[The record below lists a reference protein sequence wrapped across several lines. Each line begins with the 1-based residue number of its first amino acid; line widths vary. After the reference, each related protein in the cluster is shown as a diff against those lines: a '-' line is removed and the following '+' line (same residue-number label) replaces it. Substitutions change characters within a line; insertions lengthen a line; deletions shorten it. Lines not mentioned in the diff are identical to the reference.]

1 MVLSLNFQAESQ
13 ATPDVLPEV
22 WGQNGLIPGG
32 IPGGAGCFAWSFFSS
47 KITAVCQAIAGLLAG
62 NMTQNIDIHG
72 CLSGYSRIFS
82 LTFVYERQNERQ
94 CRWFC
99 RSSAPHP
106 HTNKGRAS
114 HMRECPS
121 NSYHK
126 DTSLR
131 GLVAVM
137 SPARSNHQKPREP
150 KCGYFLMS
158 ALHVAGLN
166 SCTSGSRRLSTSI
179 LKTELKLLVAII

>member
-1 MVLSLNFQAESQ
+1 MCPFSSSMLS
-13 ATPDVLPEV
+13 
-22 WGQNGLIPGG
+22 GKIRMPGA
-32 IPGGAGCFAWSFFSS
+32 AGCFAWSLGSKRPYSRRNPRRRRMFCLEFFL
-47 KITAVCQAIAGLLAG
+47 IE
-62 NMTQNIDIHG
+62 NHG

-131 GLVAVM
+131 GLVAVLT
-137 SPARSNHQKPREP
+137 PARSNHQKPREP

>member
-1 MVLSLNFQAESQ
+1 MICLDFYLIDNRGCLSGYSRAFSLQF
-13 ATPDVLPEV
+13 
-22 WGQNGLIPGG
+22 GL
-32 IPGGAGCFAWSFFSS
+32 
-47 KITAVCQAIAGLLAG
+47 TAVCQAIAGLLAG
-62 NMTQNIDIHG
+62 ILCINGGMNGSAVGFAVRLTLN
-72 CLSGYSRIFS
+72 SRF
-82 LTFVYERQNERQ
+82 ERRNERQ
-94 CRWFC
+94 RRPFC

-114 HMRECPS
+114 RRRECPS
-121 NSYHK
+121 NSDHK

>member
-1 MVLSLNFQAESQ
+1 MFCLKFGGKTALFQAESQ
-13 ATPDVLPEV
+13 AAPDDLPGV

-32 IPGGAGCFAWSFFSS
+32 MPGAAGCFAWGLGSKRPYSRRNPRRRRMFCLEFFL
-47 KITAVCQAIAGLLAG
+47 IE
-62 NMTQNIDIHG
+62 NHG

-114 HMRECPS
+114 QMRECPS

-131 GLVAVM
+131 GLVPVWTPQDRITKSRGSPNAVI
-137 SPARSNHQKPREP
+137 S
-150 KCGYFLMS
+150 
-158 ALHVAGLN
+158 
-166 SCTSGSRRLSTSI
+166 
-179 LKTELKLLVAII
+179 